1 MEKEE
6 RLVAIRDIIIDTV
19 TENYKNYGSFSGMS
33 EEEIEKLVQD
43 NIQGVSMMADL
54 VSQRIDD
61 KLF

>member
-6 RLVAIRDIIIDTV
+6 RLNVIRNVIIDTV
-19 TENYKNYGSFSGMS
+19 TENYRNYGSFNGMS

-43 NIQGVSMMADL
+43 NIQGVTMMADL
-54 VSQRIDD
+54 VSQKIDD